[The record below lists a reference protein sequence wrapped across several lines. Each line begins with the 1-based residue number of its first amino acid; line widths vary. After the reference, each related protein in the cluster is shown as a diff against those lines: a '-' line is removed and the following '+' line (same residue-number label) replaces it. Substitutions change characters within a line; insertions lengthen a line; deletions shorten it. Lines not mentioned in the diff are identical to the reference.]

1 MHNEQL
7 YFYKRT
13 LTKVNKF
20 CENTLLIVTLLV
32 NAFKYDLIV
41 KCYHYMTYVFI
52 LKSQDKSCF
61 N

>member
-1 MHNEQL
+1 MNNEQL

-32 NAFKYDLIV
+32 NALTN
-41 KCYHYMTYVFI
+41 MT
-52 LKSQDKSCF
+52 LL
-61 N
+61 